1 MNRWWQPVDKKRFEE
16 RKCET
21 EDERCVYFHPPDVVG
36 LCSSEEQMACGCCR
50 EMKKKEKWK

>member
-1 MNRWWQPVDKKRFEE
+1 MNRFWQPVDKKRFEE

-21 EDERCVYFHPPDVVG
+21 EDEICIYFHPPDNVG

-50 EMKKKEKWK
+50 EMRKKRRI